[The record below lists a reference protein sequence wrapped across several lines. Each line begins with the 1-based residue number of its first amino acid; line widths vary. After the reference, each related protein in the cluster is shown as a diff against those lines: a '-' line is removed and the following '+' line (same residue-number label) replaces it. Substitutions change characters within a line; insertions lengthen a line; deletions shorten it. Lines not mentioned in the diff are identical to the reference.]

1 MCHLFF
7 KKEYF
12 NYGQRISK
20 EKMLCHSTK
29 VFVQSKP
36 YSPKKMAH
44 QWALLY

>member
-12 NYGQRISK
+12 HYGQRISK

-36 YSPKKMAH
+36 YSPKKMAN